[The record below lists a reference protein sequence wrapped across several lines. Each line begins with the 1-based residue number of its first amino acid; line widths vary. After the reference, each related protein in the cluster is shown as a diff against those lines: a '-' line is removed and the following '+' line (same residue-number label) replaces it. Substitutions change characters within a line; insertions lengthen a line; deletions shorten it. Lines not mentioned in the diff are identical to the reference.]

1 MAYQQAAGDDGATGG
16 GRAVAGGGRT
26 AKDNAATG
34 NGQVADG
41 GLLVGAGGVTRGV
54 TRGDVGRVIAGGA
67 DDATGGGRGVLHDDS
82 FRDDGLVGV
91 ADDDAVIEVGQSI
104 VGGG

>member
-1 MAYQQAAGDDGATGG
+1 MAYQRAAGDDGATGG

-41 GLLVGAGGVTRGV
+41 GLLVGAGGVTRG
-54 TRGDVGRVIAGGA
+54 DVGRVIAGGA
-67 DDATGGGRGVLHDDS
+67 NDATGGGRGVSHDDS
-82 FRDDGLVGV
+82 FR
-91 ADDDAVIEVGQSI
+91 
-104 VGGG
+104 GGESCRMFEW